1 MSRLITCVFT
11 TLLVLE
17 ATGGTA
23 AAQAR
28 GGSGA
33 RSAPNGMVRAAS
45 QAPSR
50 TAAAPAIRASGPAG
64 RPSAMTARSGAGRH
78 NPVQTSSQIVVSA
91 QRQQRHIVAVP
102 GGFYN
107 AFHNPYYWQPP
118 YYPASPYFAGSYAGG
133 YAGGYADPY
142 YPAPSQTHSDV
153 DLAYEVGR
161 LTSEIEQLRREQIY
175 AAPQPPPAPPAP
187 EPPPAPP
194 RAAEKPAAPIT
205 LVFRDG
211 RQLSIQNYAI
221 VRETLLPLG
230 GGAPARIPLTDL
242 DIEATQRANPGRT
255 LLIPVPSAMTNGN

>member
-1 MSRLITCVFT
+1 MSRLVICVFT

-28 GGSGA
+28 GGGGA
-33 RSAPNGMVRAAS
+33 RSAPNGMTRAAAR
-45 QAPSR
+45 APSR
-50 TAAAPAIRASGPAG
+50 TAAGPGAPAIRASAPVG
-64 RPSAMTARSGAGRH
+64 RQPVMTARSAGGRH
-78 NPVQTSSQIVVSA
+78 NPAQTSSQIVVSA
-91 QRQQRHIVAVP
+91 QRQRHIVAVP

-107 AFHNPYYWQPP
+107 AFYNPYYWQPP
-118 YYPASPYFAGSYAGG
+118 LYPASAFFAGSYAGP
-133 YAGGYADPY
+133 YADPY
-142 YPAPSQTHSDV
+142 YAAPSQAHSDV

-161 LTSEIEQLRREQIY
+161 LTSEIEQLRREQIH
-175 AAPQPPPAPPAP
+175 AAPQPPPPP

-255 LLIPVPSAMTNGN
+255 LLIPAQTTRAFARVD

>member
-1 MSRLITCVFT
+1 MSRLVTCVFT
-11 TLLVLE
+11 TFLVLE

-28 GGSGA
+28 GGGGA
-33 RSAPNGMVRAAS
+33 RSAPNGTTRVVAR
-45 QAPSR
+45 APSR
-50 TAAAPAIRASGPAG
+50 TATGPVAPAIRASGPAG

-91 QRQQRHIVAVP
+91 QRQRHIVAVP

-107 AFHNPYYWQPP
+107 AFYNPYYWQPP
-118 YYPASPYFAGSYAGG
+118 YYPTSPYFAGSYAGG

-255 LLIPVPSAMTNGN
+255 LLIPN

>member
-1 MSRLITCVFT
+1 MSRLVTCVFT
-11 TLLVLE
+11 TFLVLE

-28 GGSGA
+28 AGGGA
-33 RSAPNGMVRAAS
+33 RSAPNGTTRAAVQS
-45 QAPSR
+45 PSR

-64 RPSAMTARSGAGRH
+64 RPSAMTAQSGAVRH
-78 NPVQTSSQIVVSA
+78 NPVQTSSQIVVRA
-91 QRQQRHIVAVP
+91 QRQRHIVAVP

-107 AFHNPYYWQPP
+107 AFYNPYYWQPP
-118 YYPASPYFAGSYAGG
+118 YYPASPYLTGS

-175 AAPQPPPAPPAP
+175 AAPQPPPPPAAP

-255 LLIPVPSAMTNGN
+255 LLIPAQTTRAFARVD